1 MGLVVNSGIVLVDYI
16 NLLVKRGQ
24 SLQSA
29 CIDAAGNR
37 LRPILMSTATTILG
51 MFPLA
56 FFGGAGTEQ
65 VQPIA
70 QTIIGG
76 LFVSTLMTL
85 FVTPLLFAA
94 LNRRKYA

>member
-1 MGLVVNSGIVLVDYI
+1 M
-16 NLLVKRGQ
+16 
-24 SLQSA
+24 SA
-29 CIDAAGNR
+29 
-37 LRPILMSTATTILG
+37 STTILG
-51 MFPLA
+51 MMPLA

-76 LFVSTLMTL
+76 LLVATLMTL

-94 LNRRKYA
+94 FNKRRYA